1 VRAEVFLPLLLAAT
15 ASLAGQK
22 GTVRP
27 PVDVAAM
34 REAIRASGQDAAD
47 YASSAAYAHRI
58 AATLASEDGDHR
70 RAVQELRMALASDD
84 GNPVLTTALAQEY
97 VALSDSRR
105 AEQELKTLLDS
116 RPAYAPAHVLMGR
129 ILLQQHRYSECATHL
144 AQAIKL
150 DVRNPEPYLLW
161 AQVYLEQHE
170 PEEAI
175 KIIERQVAASPDLP
189 VGYKRLGLAF
199 AEEGDAARAEAI
211 LKRSLELD
219 PSDFEAW
226 AAVAQIYESSHRPQ
240 EAENAYQKAL
250 EQDPDNREV
259 LLALGDLSL
268 RHHSLAQARGYFDRV
283 LFLSDEPEFVVRVA
297 FAYLS
302 NGKVSE
308 ASQVL
313 DAARGRAPQEPRLS
327 FYAGLLHERLRQYPL
342 AARIYAAVPRTS
354 ELFAEARLHRATC
367 LSFAGEHQK
376 AAELFRQ
383 GLKEKPDQ
391 VDLYPAYALALER
404 ANAQQEAENLL
415 KEAIQRKS
423 APELLEALAS
433 LYGRRGRTG
442 DAIELLSAGLRAT
455 PNNEILLFAL
465 GAAYERH
472 GDSEKAVG
480 QMRRLL
486 QVNPENASAMNFV
499 GYTLA
504 DRGKDLPE
512 AERLIRRA
520 LELQPD
526 TGAFLDSLG
535 WLYFK
540 RGDFH
545 RAVGQLEEA
554 VQRDPDPVIY
564 EHLGDAYRAAS
575 NRAQAAA
582 AYRRA
587 LDALRKEPALRE
599 SSTQSQNLERKLKT
613 LSKETADR

>member
-1 VRAEVFLPLLLAAT
+1 MRAEVFLPLLLAAA
-15 ASLAGQK
+15 ASLAGEK
-22 GTVRP
+22 GTTRP

-34 REAIRASGQDAAD
+34 HEAIQASAQDAAD

-58 AATLASEDGDHR
+58 AATMASEDGDHR
-70 RAVQELRMALASDD
+70 RAAQELRMALASDD
-84 GNPVLTTALAQEY
+84 GNPVLTAALAQEY
-97 VALSDSRR
+97 VTLSEVPR
-105 AEQELKTLLDS
+105 AEQELKALLES
-116 RPAYAPAHVLMGR
+116 HPAYAPAHVLLGR
-129 ILLQQHRYSECATHL
+129 ILLQQHRYSECAAHL

-150 DVRNPEPYLLW
+150 DSRTPEPYLLW
-161 AQVYLEQHE
+161 AQVHLEQRE
-170 PEEAI
+170 PDEAI
-175 KIIERQVAASPDLP
+175 KIIERQVAAAPDLP
-189 VGYKRLGLAF
+189 VGFKRLGLAF
-199 AEEGDAARAEAI
+199 AEEGDAVRAEAI
-211 LKRSLELD
+211 LKRSLGLE

-226 AAVAQIYESSHRPQ
+226 AALAQIYESSHRSQ

-268 RHHSLAQARGYFDRV
+268 RHRSLAQARGYFDRV
-283 LFLSDEPEFVVRVA
+283 LFLSDEPEFIVRVA

-302 NGKVSE
+302 NGKVTE

-313 DAARGRAPQEPRLS
+313 DSARGRSPQEPRLS
-327 FYAGLLHERLRQYPL
+327 FYAGLLHERLREYPL
-342 AARIYAAVPRTS
+342 AANIYAAVPRTS
-354 ELFAEARLHRATC
+354 DLFAEARLHRATC
-367 LSFAGEHQK
+367 LSLAGEHQK
-376 AAELFRQ
+376 AGELFRQ
-383 GLKEKPDQ
+383 ALKEKPEQ
-391 VDLYPAYALALER
+391 IEIYPAYALALER
-404 ANAQQEAENLL
+404 DNAYPEAENLL

-433 LYGRRGRTG
+433 FYGRRGRG
-442 DAIELLSAGLRAT
+442 KDAIELLSAGLRAT

-465 GAAYERH
+465 GAAYERN
-472 GDSEKAVG
+472 GESEKALA
-480 QMRRLL
+480 QMRHLL

-564 EHLGDAYRAAS
+564 EHLGDAYRSAS
-575 NRAQAAA
+575 NRTQAAA

-587 LDALRKEPALRE
+587 LEALRKEPNLRE
-599 SSTQSQNLERKLKT
+599 SSAQSQNLERKLKM
-613 LSKETADR
+613 LSKDTADR